1 MVKVISKTE
10 AIKILNQVEALEILQ
25 EAIDRNETV
34 SSKQTKINRFIN
46 AIQKQVKEDRDVILI
61 TVKLR

>member
-10 AIKILNQVEALEILQ
+10 AIKILNQVEILEILQ

-34 SSKQTKINRFIN
+34 PSKQTKINRFIN

-61 TVKLR
+61 AVKVK